1 MTPPALHDAE
11 AAGKIVRKS
20 ASWMYKKGAA
30 GEIPRTKIGHNVW
43 WTDEQCAQII
53 RDCAQQPKRAK
64 QPKQRETQ
72 ATEQRRTPQPP
83 TRETQRKRPPATRT
97 TNSKIPVADRSVSR
111 LYREGVA

>member
-11 AAGKIVRKS
+11 AAGRIVRKS

-53 RDCAQQPKRAK
+53 RDGAQQPKR
-64 QPKQRETQ
+64 PKPREKQ
-72 ATEQRRTPQPP
+72 ATEQRSKPQPP
-83 TRETQRKRPPATRT
+83 KRETQRKRPPTATT
-97 TNSKIPVADRSVSR
+97 KNTKIPTADRSVSR
-111 LYREGVA
+111 LYRQEGAA